1 MLASDELINALNQQV
16 GNEMGASMQYIQI
29 ASHFDRQSLTGLSRF
44 FYAQSEEERE
54 HAMKFVRFIVDADGA
69 LAIPEV
75 PAPTPRFSS
84 AREAVQAA
92 LDWEKEVTQ
101 QIYDLVGIARKE
113 NNLIAQ
119 RFLDWFV
126 DEQFEEV
133 TTMSEMLDVVERA
146 GEDNLLAVEEFLARE
161 GKAPPLPTSEN

>member
-1 MLASDELINALNQQV
+1 MLASDELIAALNQQV

-54 HAMKFVRFIVDADGA
+54 HAMKFVKFIVDADGQ
-69 LAIPEV
+69 LAIPEI
-75 PAPTPRFSS
+75 PAPKASFAS
-84 AREAVQAA
+84 AKEAAEAA
-92 LDWEKEVTQ
+92 LAWEKEVTQ
-101 QIYDLVGIARKE
+101 QIYDLVGIARKD

-146 GEDNLLAVEEFLARE
+146 GEQNLLAVEEFLARE
-161 GKAPPLPTSEN
+161 GKAPPQPEGSD